1 MTGFKPINDVP
12 PDLQPLLSRLL
23 DTARDILATQGYLE
37 PVAFIGSKQPDGKPH
52 FTAMAMDLSDEEVKE
67 TTALAIRTLCA
78 VSGADWVFTIGEVW
92 KREGKTLSDAKEAS
106 PSEAVALTL
115 QTKAGSWLATGEFG
129 LLSGQRRLWPEKF
142 EWSYSIEPPEGTL
155 SN

>member
-52 FTAMAMDLSDEEVKE
+52 FTATAMDLSSESAKE
-67 TTALAIRTLCA
+67 STAQAIRQFCA
-78 VSGADWVFTIGEVW
+78 TSGSEWVLTIGEVW
-92 KREGKTLSDAKEAS
+92 KREGKALSDAIEAN
-106 PSEAVALTL
+106 PVEAVALTL
-115 QTKAGSWLATGEFG
+115 QTKAGSWLGTGEFG
-129 LLSGQRRLWPEKF
+129 RA
-142 EWSYSIEPPEGTL
+142 
-155 SN
+155 